1 MKPKISAN
9 SPMVWTHDIR
19 EMVPE
24 AMERK
29 RLSDLG
35 RVAEARV
42 VLLRERRRVAKQ
54 LRREGRRGTKK
65 AQTEEAPKP

>member
-35 RVAEARV
+35 ISADDFVTRD
-42 VLLRERRRVAKQ
+42 
-54 LRREGRRGTKK
+54 
-65 AQTEEAPKP
+65 